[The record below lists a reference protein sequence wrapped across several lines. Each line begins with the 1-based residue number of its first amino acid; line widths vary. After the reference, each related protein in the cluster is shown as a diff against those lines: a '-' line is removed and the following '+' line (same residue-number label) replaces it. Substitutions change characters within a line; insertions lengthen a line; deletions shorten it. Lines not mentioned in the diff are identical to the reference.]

1 MEDITGKKWQKG
13 NYNLNILTPTWL
25 PHNDAAQRICS
36 KIIGQYDLRSDGA
49 IGDRYQLVVASL
61 LIAARQT
68 LRSDLQDGKSIF
80 LGCPRNNN
88 HWSNYPR
95 VGQKI
100 ILKVVDRLDGELI
113 YKRQDSGQRVFYETE
128 WGNTA
133 YDGIT
138 TMYEVDTVL
147 LEDNDFNIAEYIE
160 IGREAVKVNKAESVG
175 QREVRKRN
183 NRSKPRYGK
192 VEAKK
197 AFKAPLI
204 KHVREVEK
212 LNTFWQQ
219 HPLELAEGSWAA
231 CATRVFH
238 AGRLDAGGRFYGLWT
253 GRDNVLRLKSK
264 IDGEAVCSIDINAS
278 QPVLFSGLMG
288 VKLKDR
294 DSWKD
299 LYGEIADSLNNK
311 PDEASQVRSILK
323 RVGMELVGTGTSSKA
338 KPSDE
343 LVNNTGI
350 TQNQWEEYRSALIEH
365 IPALVLMDG
374 DHLNGAGFISYHES
388 QMMLLSMQALMALN
402 IPSYPVHDC
411 LIVKTSDKD
420 KALQVF
426 RNTIRSY
433 IFDHSSGRINVTVA
447 VSVEES
453 ASKDRIPGFYL

>member
-1 MEDITGKKWQKG
+1 MIDDLTGNLLLKD
-13 NYNLNILTPTWL
+13 NHSLNILTPTWM
-25 PHNDAAQRICS
+25 PYNDAAQRICS
-36 KIIGQYDLRSDGA
+36 KIIGQYDLRSGGK
-49 IGDRYQLVVASL
+49 IGERYQLVVASFL
-61 LIAARQT
+61 VAARQVI
-68 LRSDLQDGKSIF
+68 RANLQEGKPVLF
-80 LGCPRNNN
+80 GCPRNNN
-88 HWSNYPR
+88 YWSNYPL
-95 VGQKI
+95 VGKEI

-113 YKRQDSGQRVFYETE
+113 NMSHPGDRVFYKTKA
-128 WGNTA
+128 GNIA
-133 YDGIT
+133 YEGIT
-138 TMYEVDTVL
+138 TMYEVDAVL
-147 LEDNDFNIAEYIE
+147 LEDDDFNIAEYIE
-160 IGREAVKVNKAESVG
+160 IGREAVKINKAESVG
-175 QREVRKRN
+175 QRKIRKRN
-183 NRSKPRYGK
+183 SRPKPRYGK

-388 QMMLLSMQALMALN
+388 QMMLLSMQALMAIG
-402 IPSYPVHDC
+402 IPAYPVHDC
-411 LIVKTSDKD
+411 LIVKISDKD
-420 KALQVF
+420 EAMQVF
-426 RNTIRSY
+426 RDTVRSY

-447 VSVEES
+447 VSVEDT
-453 ASKDRIPGFYL
+453 DRKRRIKGYY

>member
-1 MEDITGKKWQKG
+1 MADVTGNKWQKD

-25 PHNDAAQRICS
+25 PHNDAAHRICS
-36 KIIGQYDLRSDGA
+36 KIVDEYDLQVDGA
-49 IGDRYQLVVASL
+49 IGGRYQLVVASL
-61 LIAARQT
+61 LLAARQT
-68 LRSDLQDGKSIF
+68 LTSDLRDGKSIF

-88 HWSNYPR
+88 YWSNYPG

-100 ILKVVDRLDGELI
+100 ILEVVDRLDGELI
-113 YKRQDSGQRVFYETE
+113 YKRQDSGQRVFYVTE

-147 LEDNDFNIAEYIE
+147 LEDDDFNMAEYIE
-160 IGREAVKVNKAESVG
+160 VGREAVKVNKAESVW
-175 QREVRKRN
+175 QHKIRKRN
-183 NRSKPRYGK
+183 NRPKPRYGK
-192 VEAKK
+192 AEAKK
-197 AFKAPLI
+197 AFKAPLV
-204 KHVREVEK
+204 KHVREVEE

-231 CATRVFH
+231 SATRVFH
-238 AGRLDAGGRFYGLWT
+238 NGRLDAGGRFYGLWT
-253 GRDNVLRLKSK
+253 GRDNFLRLQSR

-294 DSWKD
+294 DSWED
-299 LYGEIADSLNNK
+299 LYSEIADNLDNK
-311 PDEASQVRSILK
+311 PDEVSQVRSILK
-323 RVGMELVGTGTSSKA
+323 RVGMELVGTGNSFKA

-343 LVNNTGI
+343 LVKDTGI

-365 IPALVLMDG
+365 IPALELMDG
-374 DHLNGAGFISYHES
+374 DHLNGAGIISYHES
-388 QMMLLSMQALMALN
+388 QMMLQSIQTLMASG

-411 LIVKTSDKD
+411 LIVKASDKD
-420 KALQVF
+420 TALQVF

-433 IFDHSSGRINVTVA
+433 IFNYSSGRIDVMVA
-447 VSVEES
+447 VSIEEYD
-453 ASKDRIPGFYL
+453 SKTRIVGYYS